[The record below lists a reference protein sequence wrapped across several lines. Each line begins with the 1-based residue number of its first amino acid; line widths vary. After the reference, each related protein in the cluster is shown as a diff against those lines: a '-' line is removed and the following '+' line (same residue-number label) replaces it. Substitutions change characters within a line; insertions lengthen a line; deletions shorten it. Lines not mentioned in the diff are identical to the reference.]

1 VAVHLTKLT
10 VDSQSPGHSIMD
22 QDTLSTLMLI
32 LVGGIVLAVVIIE
45 PILWMIKLISFLRAR
60 RKHDSSVPE
69 PWKTAQA
76 IDEDQWEE
84 EEEL

>member
-1 VAVHLTKLT
+1 VAVHLTKLA

-32 LVGGIVLAVVIIE
+32 LVGVIVLAVVMIE
-45 PILWMIKLISFLRAR
+45 PILWMIKLISFLRGR
-60 RKHDSSVPE
+60 WEDDSSVPE